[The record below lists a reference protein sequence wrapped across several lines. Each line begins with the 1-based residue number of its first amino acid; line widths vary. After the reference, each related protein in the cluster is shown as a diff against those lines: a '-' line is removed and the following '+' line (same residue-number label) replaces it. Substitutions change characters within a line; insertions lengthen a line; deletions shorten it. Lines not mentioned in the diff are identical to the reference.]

1 MEKMEASKKKPAGMG
16 VRVIKQQ
23 GDMEPYTVFY
33 DDRKPIEK
41 SDKSEQLH
49 IEEQVNASDWIV
61 HPIDMHG
68 LKALVSNSTILP
80 QCIRAYK
87 NNIAGFGIG
96 VRYACDCDEET
107 PEMKDEWS
115 KLEGIL
121 ELLNMEC
128 MAKEIF
134 EKIITARETYGIAYT
149 EVIRDT
155 MGNVVQLEYIKDTPS
170 IDMTCPLQPYI
181 EVEFFHKGESY
192 F

>member
-1 MEKMEASKKKPAGMG
+1 MEASKKKPAGMG

-96 VRYACDCDEET
+96 VRYACVCD
-107 PEMKDEWS
+107 
-115 KLEGIL
+115 
-121 ELLNMEC
+121 
-128 MAKEIF
+128 
-134 EKIITARETYGIAYT
+134 
-149 EVIRDT
+149 
-155 MGNVVQLEYIKDTPS
+155 
-170 IDMTCPLQPYI
+170 
-181 EVEFFHKGESY
+181 
-192 F
+192 